1 MKMMIRMEMT
11 GWIDLYVGRPVYV
24 EMIILGVLSYAV
36 VALFEYRKIGK
47 VPMDEALKN
56 VE

>member
-1 MKMMIRMEMT
+1 M
-11 GWIDLYVGRPVYV
+11 GRPVYV

>member
-1 MKMMIRMEMT
+1 MVASEMT
-11 GWIDLYVGRPVYV
+11 GWIPYYLPRKIYIQ
-24 EMIILGVLSYAV
+24 IIVMGILTYAV
-36 VALFEYRKIGK
+36 VAVLEYQKIRK